1 MNLIDCKVKHLSLGT
16 GTVIAQDASQL
27 TVEFANK
34 TSKFVYPDAF
44 TSFLTCENPTFHA
57 AILQEITDAKIAAE
71 AKKLAEEESRKRAE
85 EQRVAEAA
93 ARRAA
98 ITTISAHKKV
108 PSEQIRIPGKRMTF
122 FVFQGATYD
131 RESRGGYIWA
141 PISNK
146 AGNTFHHW
154 DRLLDVRPGDI
165 ILHGYDGFV
174 QAVSTAI
181 GACYDCNQP
190 TELSAEELWDKEGRR
205 IDCDYTKIKNAIRTS
220 DFVDDIIRLCN
231 VKYAPFDRNGSGNMG
246 YLFEINRDLARI
258 FLRASVSY
266 NPLLGEI
273 DYIQELLT
281 QADHD

>member
-1 MNLIDCKVKHLSLGT
+1 MNLIDSKVMHITLGA
-16 GTVIAQDASQL
+16 GTVIAQDASHV
-27 TVEFANK
+27 TVAFTNK

-44 TSFLTCENPTFHA
+44 TSFLTCESPTVQA
-57 AILQEITDAKIAAE
+57 AILQEITDAKEAAE
-71 AKKLAEEESRKRAE
+71 AKKHAEEIGKQHAE

-93 ARRAA
+93 AKRAA
-98 ITTISAHKKV
+98 ITSTSAHKKV
-108 PSEQIRIPGKRMTF
+108 PSEQTRIPGKRMTF

-141 PISNK
+141 PISNS

-165 ILHGYDGFV
+165 ILHGYDGYV

-181 GACYDCNQP
+181 GACYDCNRP
-190 TELSAEELWDKEGRR
+190 VELSSEELWDKEGRR
-205 IDCDYTKIKNAIRTS
+205 IDCEYTTIKNAIKTS

-246 YLFEINRDLARI
+246 YLFEIDRNLARI
-258 FLRASVSY
+258 FLRASIGY
-266 NPLLGEI
+266 NPHLGEI
-273 DYIQELLT
+273 DYIDELI
-281 QADHD
+281 AEAKHD

>member
-16 GTVIAQDASQL
+16 GTVIAQDASHV
-27 TVEFANK
+27 TVTFAIK

-44 TSFLTCENPTFHA
+44 TSFLTCENSTVQA
-57 AILQEITDAKIAAE
+57 AILQEITDAKEAAE
-71 AKKLAEEESRKRAE
+71 AKKHAEELSKQHAE

-93 ARRAA
+93 AKRAA
-98 ITTISAHKKV
+98 MTSTSARRKV
-108 PSEQIRIPGKRMTF
+108 PSKQTRILGKRMTF

-146 AGNTFHHW
+146 SGNTFHHW

-165 ILHGYDGFV
+165 ILHGYDGYV

-190 TELSAEELWDKEGRR
+190 VELSSEELWDEEGRR
-205 IDCDYTKIKNAIRTS
+205 VDCDYIKIRNPIKTA
-220 DFVDDIIRLCN
+220 DFVEDIIRLCN

-246 YLFEINRDLARI
+246 YLFEIDRNLARI
-258 FLRASVSY
+258 FLRASIGY
-266 NPLLGEI
+266 NPHLGEI
-273 DYIQELLT
+273 DYIQELI
-281 QADHD
+281 AEV